1 MQPEDRDAAYLW
13 DMLQA
18 ARDAAGIVSGISRE
32 SFVGDRVRMLA
43 LEVLLPAD
51 RGS

>member
-1 MQPEDRDAAYLW
+1 
-13 DMLQA
+13 MLQA